1 MKLMDQ
7 KRNVVD
13 EKTIT
18 NFSFPS
24 WYVQLDAT
32 ANNCPLWLYDEDTT
46 LLGFLGSWKVRE
58 DE

>member
-46 LLGFLGSWKVRE
+46 LLGFLGN
-58 DE
+58 